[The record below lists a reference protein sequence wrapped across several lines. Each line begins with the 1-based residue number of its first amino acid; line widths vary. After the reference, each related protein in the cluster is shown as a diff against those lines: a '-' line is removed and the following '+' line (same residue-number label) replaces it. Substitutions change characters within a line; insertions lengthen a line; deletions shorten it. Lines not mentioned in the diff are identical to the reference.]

1 MAQLTI
7 KTSTIFI
14 SKGKKTQVYHSVS
27 EVPAL
32 LREEMERSTNSIQSA
47 TILIADRK
55 GRQEIVRA
63 LNGMPN
69 GLRISMAAKMDE
81 GRRTS
86 DHQPR
91 WYRVPSRFLK
101 RNWAEI
107 LLPAAVGTIVWLTL
121 NYR

>member
-1 MAQLTI
+1 MPQLTI

-27 EVPAL
+27 EVPAP

-55 GRQEIVRA
+55 GREEIVRA

-81 GRRTS
+81 GRKAADR
-86 DHQPR
+86 QPR
-91 WYRVPSRFLK
+91 WYRSPSRFLQRK
-101 RNWAEI
+101 WAEI
-107 LLPAAVGTIVWLTL
+107 LLPAAVGTIVWLAL